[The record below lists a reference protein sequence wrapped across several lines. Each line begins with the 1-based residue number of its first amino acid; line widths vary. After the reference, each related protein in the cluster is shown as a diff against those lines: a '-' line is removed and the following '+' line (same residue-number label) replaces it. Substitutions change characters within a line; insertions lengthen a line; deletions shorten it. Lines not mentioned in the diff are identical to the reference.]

1 MNKMRTNNETLDNS
15 APRRLTTLV
24 AIDVCDYSKLSEKDE
39 VAAIKAVDAA
49 YALCFDLSRQHK
61 GRVFNRIADG
71 FLSEFPSTRD
81 AIVFAIEYKSKIS
94 KSTFF
99 GKIDIRIGI
108 HVGDVVDRPNG
119 DLLGHG
125 VNVAVRLQESAD
137 RNAILVSSNVVNL
150 LRDNEDFRTQFW
162 KKLTLKNIE
171 KPVRSYIVLEEQNQF
186 FSRLNWIK
194 NSLTYNWSV
203 ALLSAIGLLF
213 TVLYFRNYQDSLDKV
228 LTLNN
233 IAPQV
238 FTDNGASD
246 SISLPTV
253 SPAYVRNIIRTLRD
267 SDVPGGR
274 AVYALLE
281 NGNLNMAIESL
292 EDILDDLPANS
303 PSIIDTLHQMA
314 ALTYYR
320 NPQDSLHYY
329 ESILAID
336 KNNKS
341 ALLWKF
347 RVLNL
352 LSRPKQAQLVYLD
365 IRDRLNLSKNE
376 RLIIAIN
383 YAYSFSNQRDFESAI
398 RILQEIEEEVESFGD
413 RRLLAYW
420 QVEMA
425 LAHQQLGFLDEAEAF
440 VVVAIQSLE
449 FLGADTNLSRAY
461 SLRALISE
469 DRSKLNPERTRY
481 YLDEAYADYQREYKI
496 AKKINKINDMVEGT
510 YSMAKIDIDLGRI
523 DLAEKNYVKSLR
535 LARQSEHHLLQVYS
549 LIGLAEVQILQKDQS
564 QACAYKDEINKLYL
578 KHPQSKI
585 LMGDQTKA
593 RLGLIVCDK

>member
-1 MNKMRTNNETLDNS
+1 MRINKETLDNS

-24 AIDVCDYSKLSEKDE
+24 AIDICDYSKLSEKDE
-39 VAAIKAVDAA
+39 LVAIKVVDAA

-61 GRVFNRIADG
+61 GRVFNRMADG

-94 KSTFF
+94 KSTFP
-99 GKIDIRIGI
+99 GEIDIRIGI

-150 LRDNEDFRTQFW
+150 MRDNENFRTQFW

-171 KPVRSYIVLEEQNQF
+171 KPVRSYIILEDQDQF
-186 FSRLNWIK
+186 FFLLNWIK
-194 NSLTYNWSV
+194 DALTYKWSV
-203 ALLSAIGLLF
+203 ALLCAIGLLF
-213 TVLYFRNYQDSLDKV
+213 TVLYFRNYQDSLDKI
-228 LTLNN
+228 LALNN
-233 IAPQV
+233 IAPRV

-246 SISLPTV
+246 NISLPTV
-253 SPAYVRNIIRTLRD
+253 SPAYVRNIIRSLRD
-267 SDVPGGR
+267 SDVPDGQ

-281 NGNLNMAIESL
+281 NGNLNMAIERL
-292 EDILDDLPANS
+292 EGLLDDLPTNS
-303 PSIIDTLHQMA
+303 PSTLDTLHQLA
-314 ALTYYR
+314 ALSYHR
-320 NPQDSLHYY
+320 NPQNALHYY

-336 KNNKS
+336 KNNKN

-352 LSRPKQAQLVYLD
+352 LSRPKESQLVYHD
-365 IRDRLNLSKNE
+365 IRERLNLSQKE
-376 RLIIAIN
+376 QLIITIN

-398 RILQEIEEEVESFGD
+398 KILQEIGEKVENFGD

-425 LAHQQLGFLDEAEAF
+425 LAHQQSGRLDEAEAF
-440 VVVAIQSLE
+440 VVVATQSLE
-449 FLGADTNLSRAY
+449 LLGADTNLSRAY

-469 DRSKLNPERTRY
+469 ERAKLNPERKAF
-481 YLDEAYADYQREYKI
+481 YLDAAYADYQREFNV

-510 YSMAKIDIDLGRI
+510 YSMAKLDIDLGRI
-523 DLAEKNYVKSLR
+523 ELAKKNYIKSLR
-535 LARQSEHHLLQVYS
+535 LARQSEHHLLQIYS
-549 LIGLAEVQILQKDQS
+549 LIGLAEVQILQQDQS
-564 QACAYKDEINKLYL
+564 RACDYKSEIDKLYL
-578 KHPQSKI
+578 KHPQSKL
-585 LMGDQTKA
+585 LMGDQTKE
-593 RLGLIVCDK
+593 RLGLIECEK